1 MSDIRG
7 RSKGREGADTCHSR
21 EESNKQSPETSS
33 NTMPAIRSG
42 PPPLPL
48 SDSSIPIG
56 DQTATPSCVNSS
68 EGIIGSLISLCHEYY
83 VEMLQAA
90 AGYPQAAAIKEH
102 WEVFN
107 IWRDLK
113 DDLDQRLSS
122 DESLRDVTVSTL
134 ANLVQIYRPGMDPH
148 C

>member
-1 MSDIRG
+1 MQ
-7 RSKGREGADTCHSR
+7 H
-21 EESNKQSPETSS
+21 PETGPY
-33 NTMPAIRSG
+33 TMPAIRSE
-42 PPPLPL
+42 PPPFLL
-48 SDSSIPIG
+48 SDSSIPAQ

-68 EGIIGSLISLCHEYY
+68 EGVIGSLIRVCHKYY
-83 VEMLQAA
+83 DEMLQAA

-102 WEVFN
+102 WEMFN

-122 DESLRDVTVSTL
+122 NESLREVTVATL
-134 ANLVQIYRPGMDPH
+134 ANLIQTYRPGRNSH